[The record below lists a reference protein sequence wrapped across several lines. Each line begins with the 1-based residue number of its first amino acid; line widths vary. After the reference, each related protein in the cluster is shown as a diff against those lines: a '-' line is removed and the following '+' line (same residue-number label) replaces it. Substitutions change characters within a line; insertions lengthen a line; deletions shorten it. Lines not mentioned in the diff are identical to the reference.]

1 MKTKVLSGV
10 FLFLLFSSAIQA
22 QDKKNRQRFHL
33 SSSIGVN
40 KIQGPLN
47 RTFRHSLAIHSGIER
62 KIRQKWILAV
72 DLGFNTIQYEQ
83 QKRDVHSDYLFKNTR
98 SSFIVVGLNVGFQ
111 LLDSP
116 SRFQCTPYLGA
127 GYVNT
132 GEPRV
137 TVSIDEREVH
147 QQIVR
152 HGGLLGRL
160 GSRFSFRTHSTVLQ
174 TIFIDCSYW
183 SSTVRLSDQRIRSVS
198 IFTGMRMK
206 M

>member
-1 MKTKVLSGV
+1 MRTKVLSGV
-10 FLFLLFSSAIQA
+10 ALFILLSLSMQA
-22 QDKKNRQRFHL
+22 QDKKSRQRFHL
-33 SSSIGVN
+33 SSSVGVN

-62 KIRQKWILAV
+62 KIGRKWILAI

-83 QKRDVHSDYLFKNTR
+83 QKRDVHSEYLFKNTR
-98 SSFIVVGLNVGFQ
+98 SSFIVAGLNAGIQ
-111 LLDSP
+111 LLDST
-116 SRFQCTPYLGA
+116 SRLQCTPYLGA

-137 TVSIDEREVH
+137 TVSVDEREVR
-147 QQIVR
+147 QQVVR
-152 HGGLLGRL
+152 HGGLFGRL
-160 GSRFSFRTHSTVLQ
+160 GSRFSFQTRSTILQ

-183 SSTVRLSDQRIRSVS
+183 SSTIQLSDHRIRSVS